1 MSQEARIGRLTPLQS
16 GYWAIVYEE
25 GEHDEIHSGDSIY
38 VEVSGGNGLLL
49 TRVEYDNQKRR
60 FYSVDGYD
68 LKVGYRAE
76 YVHGLRF

>member
-1 MSQEARIGRLTPLQS
+1 MSEEARIGRLIPQQN

-25 GEHDEIHSGDSIY
+25 GADDEIHSGDSIY
-38 VEVSGGNGLLL
+38 IEVSGGNGLLL
-49 TRVEYDNQKRR
+49 TRIEYDNSKRS
-60 FYSVDGYD
+60 FYSVDGYA